1 MAEKRFYWLKL
12 KENYLNEP
20 KIKKLRKKE
29 KSMFSKD
36 RKIEILTAEVE
47 RLRRENNMLK
57 DRDTKEIAKK
67 AQEIS
72 DEYIKETQDNLDE
85 IIELKEKYHKL
96 IDELED
102 VREGYEKE
110 MKRFMEEI
118 GKRKN
123 KRKFLRR

>member
-1 MAEKRFYWLKL
+1 
-12 KENYLNEP
+12 
-20 KIKKLRKKE
+20 
-29 KSMFSKD
+29 MFSKD

-110 MKRFMEEI
+110 MKSFMGEV
-118 GKRKN
+118 GKS
-123 KRKFLRR
+123 KRKFFKK

>member
-1 MAEKRFYWLKL
+1 
-12 KENYLNEP
+12 
-20 KIKKLRKKE
+20 
-29 KSMFSKD
+29 MFSKD

-110 MKRFMEEI
+110 MKMFMGEV
-118 GKRKN
+118 RKS
-123 KRKFLRR
+123 KRKFFKK

>member
-1 MAEKRFYWLKL
+1 
-12 KENYLNEP
+12 
-20 KIKKLRKKE
+20 
-29 KSMFSKD
+29 MFSKD

-47 RLRRENNMLK
+47 RLRRENNILK
-57 DRDTKEIAKK
+57 DRDAKEIAKK
-67 AQEIS
+67 AQKIS

-110 MKRFMEEI
+110 MKRFMGEV
-118 GKRKN
+118 RKS
-123 KRKFLRR
+123 KRKFFKK

>member
-1 MAEKRFYWLKL
+1 
-12 KENYLNEP
+12 
-20 KIKKLRKKE
+20 
-29 KSMFSKD
+29 MFSKD

-67 AQEIS
+67 AQKIS

-110 MKRFMEEI
+110 MKRFMGEVRM
-118 GKRKN
+118 GRTVKR
-123 KRKFLRR
+123 FLTRVK